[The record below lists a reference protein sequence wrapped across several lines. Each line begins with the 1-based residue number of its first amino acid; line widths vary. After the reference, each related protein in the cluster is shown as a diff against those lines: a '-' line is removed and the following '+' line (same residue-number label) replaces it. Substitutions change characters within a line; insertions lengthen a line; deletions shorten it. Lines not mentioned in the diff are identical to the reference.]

1 MICYSHNEWLI
12 SESFKSFSYQNELYK
27 STWSSPGIRLF
38 RADEELRQFPG
49 QSFHTFGESVW
60 FIDLPQKTQCLFMLW
75 LKISMRRR
83 FSLQITRRVV
93 QEGGGVFDIDSSG
106 CHTVSGHT
114 GQFWGTQWWGWCW
127 QGFCVMS
134 ARLPGDMSRQWW
146 LFICKQRRGGNS
158 NRWCPRGVSSKHSG
172 PHSLGSLPPSLTKLT
187 NFWTEVE
194 SQGMPSH
201 WVLVED
207 MTLQEQIQSYSTHV
221 WITRLFREIYFELGY
236 FEVRRKVSNASKQT
250 NKWT

>member
-49 QSFHTFGESVW
+49 ESFHAFGESVW
-60 FIDLPQKTQCLFMLW
+60 FIDLPQKTPCLFMLW

-106 CHTVSGHT
+106 CHTVSGDT
-114 GQFWGTQWWGWCW
+114 GQFWGTQGWGWCW
-127 QGFCVMS
+127 RGFVWWALDCPVTWVDS
-134 ARLPGDMSRQWW
+134 VWW

-158 NRWCPRGVSSKHSG
+158 NRWCPRGVSSTHSG
-172 PHSLGSLPPSLTKLT
+172 PHSLRSLPPSLTKLT

-194 SQGMPSH
+194 SQGMSSH
-201 WVLVED
+201 GLLMED
-207 MTLQEQIQSYSTHV
+207 LTLQEQIQSHSTHG
-221 WITRLFREIYFELGY
+221 WISRMFQNIFL
-236 FEVRRKVSNASKQT
+236 EVVPMKRVKFHALNTKH
-250 NKWT
+250 K